1 MRSLT
6 QAPFER
12 LADLLAHSDSLETRE
27 SALRLLADLEGHL
40 RANQAMWEN
49 APEPVFVLDVRGL
62 VRDANSL
69 ACALVGRT
77 REELAGLDPRQL
89 APLEDRVF
97 SLFDIDPVDPGKP
110 FRRERRVQRKDGA
123 VLWCEVS
130 TTRLGDGTRLAFVRD
145 ITAQR
150 RLAENLRSNELRLQ
164 ALVSAVDE
172 IVYEIDG
179 GGAIINVWAKDTAL
193 LMRPRAELIGR
204 MLSDLFSEPQ
214 TQQFMSAIRRVLNT
228 GQPENL
234 EYPLHLNGS
243 EHWFQARV
251 APVSSA
257 NSFVKTVCLVARDVT
272 ERYQA
277 ELALSATA
285 AEVSALYRATAGL
298 LSAAGDTDKLVQGI
312 AQALAAELAPV
323 CCALYLPDG
332 DGTLTCKARAG
343 DFDAE
348 YGTVTSGGPGLIAL
362 SYDTGETVYA
372 SNVDTDPRYLPG
384 DPRTRSEFTTPLRGT
399 AAKGSANRDMV
410 RGVIGVL
417 DLQSPRVEAFS
428 PRAQRMIS
436 VFAEQAGL
444 ALANAQ
450 LVSHLVEARAAAE
463 EASRLKSE
471 FLANTSHELRT
482 PLTGILGA
490 LSLILNDEVQSPQEA
505 RQFAQIAS
513 DSAHNLLSIVNDLLD
528 FARMEAGKMTVQL
541 EPVELNALLTNLH
554 MLMWASVTKKGL
566 RLAMDLPPGLVW
578 ARADEEKVKQ
588 VMLNLLGN
596 ALKFTD
602 QGEIRVLVEV
612 EADQQRL
619 RLSVSD
625 TGIGIPPEKQGL
637 LFRPFVQVDGST
649 TRRHGGTGLGLSIS
663 RRLAEMM
670 GGALTLYSAGAGQGS
685 TFTLTLPLAEDV
697 P

>member
-12 LADLLAHSDSLETRE
+12 LADLLTRSDSPEARE
-27 SALRLLADLEGHL
+27 AALRLLTDLESQV
-40 RANQAMWEN
+40 RVNQSMWEN
-49 APEPVFVLDVRGL
+49 APEPVFMLDARGL
-62 VRDANSL
+62 VRDANNL
-69 ACALVGRT
+69 ACALVGRS
-77 REELAGLDPRQL
+77 RDELAGLDPRQL
-89 APLEDRVF
+89 APADDRVF
-97 SLFDIDPVDPGKP
+97 TLFDIDAVDTGKP
-110 FRRERRVQRKDGA
+110 CRRERRVQRKDGA

-130 TTRLGDGTRLAFVRD
+130 TTRLADGTRLAFVRD

-179 GGAIINVWAKDTAL
+179 GGAIINVWAKDMAL

-298 LSAAGDTDKLVQGI
+298 LSAAGDTEKLVQGI
-312 AQALAAELAPV
+312 AQALATELAPV

-343 DFDAE
+343 DFDAV
-348 YGTVTSGGPGLIAL
+348 YGTVSSGGPGLIAL
-362 SYDTGETVYA
+362 AYDTGETVYS
-372 SNVDTDPRYLPG
+372 SNVDADPRYLPG
-384 DPRTRSEFTTPLRGT
+384 DPRTHSEFATPLRGT
-399 AAKGSANRDMV
+399 AAQGPANRDMV

-450 LVSHLVEARAAAE
+450 LVSYLVEARAAAE

-482 PLTGILGA
+482 PLSTIMGA
-490 LSLILNDEVQSPQEA
+490 LEIVIEGLAIDPKEERRLLNTAHLSAERLLYLIS
-505 RQFAQIAS
+505 
-513 DSAHNLLSIVNDLLD
+513 DLLD
-528 FARMEAGKMTVQL
+528 FAKVEAGRL
-541 EPVELNALLTNLH
+541 EV
-554 MLMWASVTKKGL
+554 
-566 RLAMDLPPGLVW
+566 D
-578 ARADEEKVKQ
+578 ARAVSIGPILADVYLVARNDAERKS
-588 VMLNLLGN
+588 L
-596 ALKFTD
+596 
-602 QGEIRVLVEV
+602 EIDMNVPDTLPMV
-612 EADQQRL
+612 EADAYKL
-619 RLSVSD
+619 RQVLLGVISNGVKFTEQGRVTVTVAERFNAVVVTVAD
-625 TGIGIPPEKQGL
+625 TGIGIDPAQAAAIFE
-637 LFRPFVQVDGST
+637 PFVQGDGST
-649 TRRHGGTGLGLSIS
+649 TRRYGGTGLGLAIA
-663 RRLAEMM
+663 RRLMLLM
-670 GGALTLYSAGAGQGS
+670 GGELRLSSTEVGVGS
-685 TFTLTLPLAEDV
+685 VFEVVVPLAV
-697 P
+697 RPAA

>member
-428 PRAQRMIS
+428 QRAQRMIS

-482 PLTGILGA
+482 PLSTIMGA
-490 LSLILNDEVQSPQEA
+490 LEIVIEGLATDPREERRLLNTAHLSAERLLYLIS
-505 RQFAQIAS
+505 
-513 DSAHNLLSIVNDLLD
+513 DLLD
-528 FARMEAGKMTVQL
+528 FAKVEAGRL
-541 EPVELNALLTNLH
+541 EVDTRAVSIGPI
-554 MLMWASVTKKGL
+554 
-566 RLAMDLPPGLVW
+566 LADVYLVARNEAERKSLEIDMNVPDTLP
-578 ARADEEKVKQ
+578 
-588 VMLNLLGN
+588 M
-596 ALKFTD
+596 
-602 QGEIRVLVEV
+602 V
-612 EADQQRL
+612 EADAYKL
-619 RLSVSD
+619 RQVLLGVISNAVKFTEEGNVTVTVAERFNAVVVTVAD
-625 TGIGIPPEKQGL
+625 TGIGIDPAQAAAIFE
-637 LFRPFVQVDGST
+637 PFVQGDGST
-649 TRRHGGTGLGLSIS
+649 TRRYGGTGLGLAIA
-663 RRLAEMM
+663 RRLMLLM
-670 GGALTLYSAGAGQGS
+670 GGELRLASTEAGAGS
-685 TFTLTLPLAEDV
+685 VFEVVVPLAPRPAV
-697 P
+697 